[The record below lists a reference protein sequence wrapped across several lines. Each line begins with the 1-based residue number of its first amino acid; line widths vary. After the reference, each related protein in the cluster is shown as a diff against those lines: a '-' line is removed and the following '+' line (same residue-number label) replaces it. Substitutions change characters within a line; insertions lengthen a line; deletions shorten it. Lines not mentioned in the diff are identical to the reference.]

1 MLNLMSSYC
10 FIENEVEI
18 ESLRAQLRA
27 ERAQNDVLLQQQQ
40 QQQQQQRLNESQLA
54 RLHARQMEQNRG
66 FWDGMLARPGRP
78 QDGNLYPPLSLED
91 STISPINGTAYLSCY
106 EQNSPAAPIGNTSF
120 K

>member
-27 ERAQNDVLLQQQQ
+27 ERAQNDVLLQQ
-40 QQQQQQRLNESQLA
+40 RLNESQLA
-54 RLHARQMEQNRG
+54 RLHARQMEQHRG
-66 FWDGMLARPGRP
+66 FWDGVRAQPG
-78 QDGNLYPPLSLED
+78 QAQAGNLYPPLSLED